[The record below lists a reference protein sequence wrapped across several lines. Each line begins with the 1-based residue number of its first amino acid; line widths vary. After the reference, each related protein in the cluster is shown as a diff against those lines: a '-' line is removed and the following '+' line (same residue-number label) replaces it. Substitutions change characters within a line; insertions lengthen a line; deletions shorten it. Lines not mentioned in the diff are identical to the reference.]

1 MRLRIDGC
9 EVSLDLPAGSTF
21 GAVLEGAG
29 RKVASQGRVVSR
41 IVTDGREI
49 STRFE
54 REMADRPV
62 GEIDTVEITTTTP
75 DVLFREAL
83 DGAVDLSLAIRRDAE
98 TILSSLRAGDLAA
111 AGPRYAACIE
121 SLGTFFQLAGAVFNA
136 IGTGVFP
143 LAVPSGSRGGAS
155 DPSLRDGRHPPTASP
170 GAEGERLERRGGHS
184 GAGDP
189 AQHRRVVRLF
199 QGAQGDRRGIGG
211 EAGRPTPL

>member
-9 EVSLDLPAGSTF
+9 DVSLDLPAGSPF
-21 GAVLEGAG
+21 GAVLVEAE
-29 RKVASQGRVVSR
+29 RKVASEGRVVSR
-41 IVTDGREI
+41 IVADGREI

-54 REMADRPV
+54 REMADRPA

-83 DGAVDLSLAIRRDAE
+83 DGAVDLSLAIRRDAV
-98 TILSSLRAGDLAA
+98 TVLASLRAGDLAA

-143 LAVPSGSRGGAS
+143 LAVRPGGARE
-155 DPSLRDGRHPPTASP
+155 L
-170 GAEGERLERRGGHS
+170 
-184 GAGDP
+184 
-189 AQHRRVVRLF
+189 
-199 QGAQGDRRGIGG
+199 
-211 EAGRPTPL
+211 PTPPDATSGILQRLLRTQKANDWNAVADILEKEILPNIDGWSAFFKALQEIDAE

>member
-9 EVSLDLPAGSTF
+9 DVSLDPSGGSTF
-21 GAVLEGAG
+21 GAVLAEAG

-41 IVTDGREI
+41 IVADGREI

-62 GEIDTVEITTTTP
+62 GEVDTVDVTTTTP
-75 DVLFREAL
+75 DALFREAI
-83 DGAVDLSLAIRRDAE
+83 DGAIGLSIAIRRDAE
-98 TILSSLRAGDLAA
+98 TILLSLRAGDFAA

-143 LAVPSGSRGGAS
+143 LAVRSGSAGELPTPPRATAGILQRLLQAQKAS
-155 DPSLRDGRHPPTASP
+155 DWDAVADIL
-170 GAEGERLERRGGHS
+170 EGEILPNIDGWSRFFKALKEI
-184 GAGDP
+184 GA
-189 AQHRRVVRLF
+189 A
-199 QGAQGDRRGIGG
+199 
-211 EAGRPTPL
+211 